1 MSNKAKAGSTIRR
14 LARFRRTVTIV
25 SFAGAGFLVV
35 MTPLLFVSLG
45 QGYVAVA
52 VIVLAVNVIV
62 WLVCFGSIYW
72 NKARL
77 CDRGAL
83 GEEQLELVLQPLVRL
98 GWTIQYNLRL
108 RWGDADVFLTS
119 PRGKHYVID
128 VKSHKGG
135 TVFFDS
141 KPQTLMRRYETAVYD
156 LGKDSY
162 GKSKDWLKSVK
173 GQALELARSKRLRWV
188 TPIIC
193 FTQIDLDP
201 TITPDKPL
209 QGVYVVSLDSLLDLF
224 NRLENRNTPKPT
236 PRSEPTMESPTAD
249 NGWINTLDSKDPE
262 ILSKARNIIAHNIYC
277 VLSTATPDGLPW
289 VSPVFFA
296 YDDSYTIYWC
306 SAVASR
312 HSQNL
317 YANQGRVAIAIF
329 DSTAPAG
336 TGSGLYFS
344 GTATEETEP
353 ERINKAFKLLA
364 HRAEKNLERTAADY
378 QGSSPRRIY
387 RFVPDSTWV
396 SGERVPAGNQLVD
409 TKIPIQLVQ
418 L

>member
-25 SFAGAGFLVV
+25 TFAGAGFLLVII
-35 MTPLLFVSLG
+35 PLLFVSLG

-77 CDRGAL
+77 CDQGAL

-108 RWGDADVFLTS
+108 RW
-119 PRGKHYVID
+119 
-128 VKSHKGG
+128 
-135 TVFFDS
+135 
-141 KPQTLMRRYETAVYD
+141 
-156 LGKDSY
+156 
-162 GKSKDWLKSVK
+162 
-173 GQALELARSKRLRWV
+173 V

-193 FTQIDLDP
+193 FTQIELDP

-353 ERINKAFKLLA
+353 ECINKAFKLLA